1 VKITRVRANNRRQAF
16 EVRVGRRILSFP
28 YVRAE
33 PAPLPTNRIRT
44 VHVDS
49 DLGGQGFTYVLE
61 NGDEGSVL
69 LDHVLD
75 YHSDPGYLRE
85 LLLYRLT
92 LEAQERIETC
102 GLSHREI
109 IRRLGTSPAQFY
121 RLLDQTNYR
130 KTVDRMLELLHV
142 LGCDVDLL
150 VSTRQQQN
158 YAAR

>member
-1 VKITRVRANNRRQAF
+1 VKIMRVRANNRRQAF
-16 EVRVGRRILSFP
+16 EVRVGRRVLNFP
-28 YVRAE
+28 WARAE
-33 PAPLPTNRIRT
+33 PVPRPTNRIRALY
-44 VHVDS
+44 VDPE
-49 DLGGQGFTYVLE
+49 LGGQGFTYVLE

-75 YHSDPGYLRE
+75 YNSDPGYLRE

-92 LEAQERIETC
+92 LEAQERLATC

-121 RLLDQTNYR
+121 RLLDQTNDR

-142 LGCDVDLL
+142 LGCEVQL
-150 VSTRQQQN
+150 VVSARRRQTCG
-158 YAAR
+158 RS